1 VKLGSSRIPECQD
14 LTAEADRL
22 LKLHLSEVR
31 DYTLGFHE
39 RVKEEGLITI
49 DGPGW
54 AVRPVF
60 LPAGRLEF
68 VGSAFHSAMDALR
81 REIHSLADDPDALG
95 DRFPFCRGIADAVAI
110 RSGCESPHF
119 LSYFRPD
126 GFLFED
132 RYVLSEINFGNGIWV
147 SAAYTELTSEYWS
160 RHPVLLRMGLDLDRH
175 NPRPFQEYIATVR
188 RAARQ
193 VERPRIALLAHSSEL
208 TELRGFPERVFRQI
222 EFGMKRFEDKGMSL
236 RIVDENGLALDRS
249 GNPVFAD
256 DGLAVDLVMLITVN
270 TSFLDDLPLMQEGG
284 KLRPFGQASIGG
296 TPVLKPLAGLL
307 MDKGALPRLC
317 ELGARQAMADGFAFD
332 VAHTEFPCENLPG
345 YYENDREGWVLKKAW
360 DGKDTHPGIGRSDS
374 EWIRIVSRASRDHS
388 YVAQRYVSMPKGR
401 LPVLI
406 DGQHLEWVESRIELS
421 SFMFG
426 GRSVASGVRHAP
438 DAEGHVMTDFPE
450 GYGYTTALA
459 I

>member
-1 VKLGSSRIPECQD
+1 MNGGSSRIPEHHD

-22 LKLHLSEVR
+22 LSVHLSEVR

-39 RVKEEGLITI
+39 RVKEEGIILI

-68 VGSAFHSAMDALR
+68 VGSAFHAAMESLR
-81 REIHSLADDPDALG
+81 REILSLADDADALAEK
-95 DRFPFCRGIADAVAI
+95 FPFCPGFANAVAV
-110 RSGCESPHF
+110 RAGCESPHF

-160 RHPVLLRMGLDLDRH
+160 RHPVLVRMGLDLDRH
-175 NPRPFQEYIATVR
+175 NPRPFQHYIATVR

-193 VERPRIALLAHSSEL
+193 VERPRIALLAHSLEL
-208 TELRGFPERVFRQI
+208 AELRGFPERVFRQI
-222 EFGMKRFEDKGMSL
+222 EFGMRRFEDTGMSV
-236 RIVDENGLALDRS
+236 RIVDENGLALDRL
-249 GNPVFAD
+249 GNPVFSD
-256 DGLAVDLVMLITVN
+256 DGLPVDLVMLITVN
-270 TSFLDDLPLMQEGG
+270 TSFLDNPPLMQVGG
-284 KLRPFGQASIGG
+284 RLRPFGQPNIGG
-296 TPVLKPLAGLL
+296 TAVLKPLAGLL

-317 ELGARQAMADGFAFD
+317 QLGARHVMADGFAFD

-345 YYENDREGWVLKKAW
+345 YYENDRDGWVLKRAW
-360 DGKDTHPGIGRSDS
+360 DGKDTHPGIKRSDA
-374 EWIRIVSRASRDHS
+374 EWIRTVSKASRDHS

-401 LPVLI
+401 LPVLL

-426 GRSVASGVRHAP
+426 DRNVGSGVRHAP